1 MISSLEFSIAGMHCA
16 SCASKLESHLHNQK
30 GVSQAS
36 VNLATEV
43 AFLQFDPELS
53 SPEQLAHAV
62 SEVGFRVRPPEESS
76 PDAMETAT
84 EQRLSREKRKVLLC
98 GILAAILMLL
108 SMLPMLNIPYPIGI
122 GNLWNG
128 LLLLLTLPVLF
139 WGGKDIFRG
148 AWGAFLHRQFNMNTL
163 IALGTSAAVLLSLW
177 ITLFPHTSGSHEGP
191 TPVYYDSAAMIIT
204 LVLLGRWLE
213 GRARGQ
219 TNEAVRQLWRLQPES
234 ASVLRDGVEQRTP
247 IQEILPGDILRI
259 RPGERI
265 AVDGLLLEG
274 SSSLDESMITGEPLP
289 KDKTIGDRITAGT
302 INLQGTFLMKTERVG
317 QATMLAHMVR
327 LVREAQGSKVPIQL
341 LADRIA
347 GKFVPAVL
355 ATALVTLVAGWQ
367 WGPSF
372 SFALINAVS
381 VLVIACP
388 CAMGLATPTAIVAG
402 MGRGAQAGI
411 LIRNGT
417 ALQNAERVEMIL
429 LDKTGTLSSGR
440 PQVIQVESLGPR
452 PEAEWLPY
460 LQAAEK
466 GSEHPLSYALL
477 AYTRPLA
484 IPDLPLQDFQAA
496 GGFGIRARVQGK
508 TVLAGNRR
516 WMEENGISTSACR
529 WETVP
534 AALAGATV
542 VLLAIDGEP
551 VGRCFI
557 ADPLRPEAPETIASL
572 HRLGLKTILLSG
584 DREMAAREAAEKLGI
599 EKVIAEILPEG
610 KIEEVR
616 RLQAEG
622 HRVAMAGDG
631 INDAPALSQAD
642 IGIAIGTGSDI
653 AIHAADIT
661 LVGGDIR
668 GIARSLRLSRLT
680 MRIIRQ
686 NLFWA
691 FLYNIV
697 CIPLASGLL
706 YGYTGWR
713 LNPMWASA
721 AMAFSSVSVV
731 SNSLRLKRVSLDE

>member
-16 SCASKLESHLHNQK
+16 SCASKLESHLQNQK

-43 AFLQFDPELS
+43 AFLRFDPELS

-76 PDAMETAT
+76 PDAMEAAA
-84 EQRLSREKRKVLLC
+84 EQWLSQEKRKVLLC
-98 GILAAILMLL
+98 GILAAVIMLL
-108 SMLPMLNIPYPIGI
+108 SMLPMLNIPYPFRLGKV
-122 GNLWNG
+122 WNG

-139 WGGKDIFRG
+139 WGGKDIFLG
-148 AWGAFLHRQFNMNTL
+148 AWIAFRHRQFNMNTL
-163 IALGTSAAVLLSLW
+163 IALGTSAAFLFSLW
-177 ITLFPHTSGSHEGP
+177 ITLFPHASGSHEDH

-247 IQEILPGDILRI
+247 VQQILPGDILRI

-274 SSSLDESMITGEPLP
+274 RSSIDESMITGEPIP

-355 ATALVTLVAGWQ
+355 AIALVTLVAGWQ

-417 ALQNAERVEMIL
+417 ALQNAERVEMVL

-440 PQVIQVESLGPR
+440 PQVIQVESLGLQ

-466 GSEHPLSYALL
+466 GSEHPLSHALL
-477 AYTRPLA
+477 DYMKPLA
-484 IPDLPLQDFQAA
+484 IPDLPLQDFQATV
-496 GGFGIRARVQGK
+496 GFGIRARVQGK
-508 TVLAGNRR
+508 IVLAGNRR
-516 WMEENGISTSACR
+516 WMEENGISASACR

-534 AALAGATV
+534 AALAAATV

-557 ADPLRPEAPETIASL
+557 ADPLRPEAAETIASL

-584 DREMAAREAAEKLGI
+584 DREMAARKAAEKLGI

-610 KIEEVR
+610 KIKKVR

-642 IGIAIGTGSDI
+642 IGIAVGTGSDI
-653 AIHAADIT
+653 AMHAADIT

-731 SNSLRLKRVSLDE
+731 SNSLRLRRVSLDE